1 MEHYMLVIDFA
12 IKRFKSISTIYDSE
26 ISLDLNPL
34 KCFFSF
40 DNQHLLSS
48 IYWIVWKRSWGDFR
62 D

>member
-34 KCFFSF
+34 KCFFSL

-48 IYWIVWKRSWGDFR
+48 IYWIGLEKKLG
-62 D
+62 